1 MHTNTRPSRSGKRWT
16 VNECN
21 QLHRECELL
30 NMSVAEMA
38 TKHNRTSFAII
49 CKLQEENLL
58 SDDVIVEMK
67 KTYYEN
73 TIPGS
78 YMHHIDANV

>member
-1 MHTNTRPSRSGKRWT
+1 MQKNSKPHRSGKHWT

-38 TKHNRTSFAII
+38 TKHNRTSFAIL

-58 SDDVIVEMK
+58 PDDVIVEMK
-67 KTYYEN
+67 NTYYEN
-73 TIPGS
+73 TIPGL
-78 YMHHIDANV
+78 YMQHIDA